1 MAHITEHHSEEER
14 EGHERN
20 NNWIS
25 FFISW
30 DTICINDQLPDSGKL
45 IGSKHGWWWDL
56 GIFNFCD
63 LASLRRVGSNLV
75 NIITLESWSPEITD
89 ECLIG

>member
-30 DTICINDQLPDSGKL
+30 DTICIDDQLPDSGKL
-45 IGSKHGWWWDL
+45 IGSEHGWW
-56 GIFNFCD
+56 CD
-63 LASLRRVGSNLV
+63 LVSLTSVIWQACGE
-75 NIITLESWSPEITD
+75 LEAIW
-89 ECLIG
+89 